1 MKIALVSVAPPYR
14 GGISTHSAILSQHL
28 SESHSVQV
36 FNFNRQ
42 YPDFLFPGKTQ
53 FFNNGEFPS
62 FKSNRTID
70 SIGPGSWKITARQII
85 EYAPDLVIYRFW
97 NPFFGLSMGSI
108 AKSIRKI
115 SPEIKQIS
123 LCDNVIPHESSI
135 IDKWLT
141 MRLFNLLD
149 GFLVQSDG
157 VKNELKSLLPNTIIE
172 KRFHPIY
179 DNYGPRIDKISSRQ
193 KHDITVK
200 HLILYFGIVRDYKG
214 LDVLIKATQLLKEK
228 MDDFHVLAVGESY
241 GTSEKYNSLI
251 TELEVGDV
259 FTWENRFVPDSE
271 VSTYFSASDVMALP
285 YHSASQSGIV
295 QIAYSFNI
303 PVVVTNVGGLPEYVE
318 KGISGEIVK
327 VNDPAELAN
336 CLANGLINGDFL
348 KMSNGMDAVKSK
360 FKWSNFIEGIESLYA
375 QI

>member
-28 SESHSVQV
+28 AKEYSVQV

-42 YPDFLFPGKTQ
+42 YPSFLFPGKTQ
-53 FFNNGEFPS
+53 FFKNGEFSS
-62 FKSNRTID
+62 FKSKQTID
-70 SIGPGSWKITARQII
+70 SIGPKSWRITAQEII
-85 EYAPDLVIYRFW
+85 EYAPDLIIYRFW

-115 SPEIKQIS
+115 SPKIKQIA
-123 LCDNVIPHESSI
+123 LCDNVIPHESSM

-141 MRLFNLLD
+141 MRLFNMLD

-157 VKNELKSLLPNTIIE
+157 VKNQLKNLLPNTAIE

-179 DNYGPRIDKISSRQ
+179 DNYGPSIEKDFARKQ
-193 KHDITVK
+193 HNITAK

-214 LDVLIKATQLLKEK
+214 LDVLIKATKLLKEK

-241 GTSEKYNSLI
+241 GPTEKYISLI
-251 TELEVGDV
+251 NKLEVNDV
-259 FTWENRFVPDSE
+259 FTWENRFIPDSE
-271 VSTYFSASDVMALP
+271 VSSYFSSSDVMALP

-295 QIAYSFNI
+295 QIAYAFNI
-303 PVVVTNVGGLPEYVE
+303 PVVVTNVGGLPEYIE
-318 KGISGEIVK
+318 KGVSGEIIE
-327 VNDPAELAN
+327 VNNPVALAD
-336 CLANGLINGDFL
+336 CLANGLISGKFL
-348 KMSNGMDAVKSK
+348 KMSNGMDVVKSK
-360 FKWSNFIEGIESLYA
+360 FTWSNFIEGIESLYG

>member
-1 MKIALVSVAPPYR
+1 MKIVLVSVAPPYR

-28 SESHSVQV
+28 SKSHSVQV

-53 FFNNGEFPS
+53 FFNNGEFSS

-85 EYAPDLVIYRFW
+85 EYAPDLIIYRFW

-115 SPEIKQIS
+115 SPEIKQIA

-141 MRLFNLLD
+141 MRFFNLLD
-149 GFLVQSDG
+149 GFLVQSDD
-157 VKNELKSLLPNTIIE
+157 VKNELKNLIANTTVE

-179 DNYGPRIDKISSRQ
+179 DNYGPHIDKISARQ
-193 KHDITVK
+193 KHDITAK
-200 HLILYFGIVRDYKG
+200 YLILYFGIVRDYKG
-214 LDVLIKATQLLKEK
+214 LDVLIKATKLLKEK
-228 MDDFHVLAVGESY
+228 MDNFHVLAVGESY

-259 FTWENRFVPDSE
+259 FTWENRFIPDSE

-318 KGISGEIVK
+318 KGVSGEIVK

-336 CLANGLINGDFL
+336 CLAKGLINGNFS
-348 KMSNGMDAVKSK
+348 KMSVGMDAIKSK
-360 FKWSNFIEGIESLYA
+360 FTWSNFIEGIESLYT
-375 QI
+375 QV

>member
-14 GGISTHSAILSQHL
+14 GGISTHSAILSQYL
-28 SESHSVQV
+28 SKVHSVKV

-42 YPDFLFPGKTQ
+42 YPSFLFPGKTQ

-62 FKSNRTID
+62 FKSKHIID
-70 SIGPGSWKITARQII
+70 SIGPKSWKITARHII
-85 EYAPDLVIYRFW
+85 EYAPDLIIYRFW

-115 SPEIKQIS
+115 SPQIKQIA
-123 LCDNVIPHESSI
+123 LCDNVIPHESSF

-141 MRLFNLLD
+141 MRLFNMLD

-157 VKNELKSLLPNTIIE
+157 VKNELKNLMPNTIIE

-179 DNYGPRIDKISSRQ
+179 DNYGPRIEKDFARKQ
-193 KHDITVK
+193 HDITTK

-214 LDVLIKATQLLKEK
+214 LDVLIKATKLLKEK
-228 MDDFHVLAVGESY
+228 LDDFHVLAVGESY
-241 GTSEKYNSLI
+241 GSPEKYISLI
-251 TELEVGDV
+251 NKLGVNDV
-259 FTWENRFVPDSE
+259 FTWENRFIPDSE
-271 VSTYFSASDVMALP
+271 VSSYFSSSDVMALP

-303 PVVVTNVGGLPEYVE
+303 PVVVTNVGGLPEYIE
-318 KGISGEIVK
+318 KGVSGEIVE
-327 VNDPAELAN
+327 VNNPIELAN
-336 CLANGLINGDFL
+336 CLANGLNSGNFS
-348 KMSNGMDAVKSK
+348 KMSYGIDVVKSK
-360 FKWSNFIEGIESLYA
+360 FTWSNFIEGIESLYD

>member
-1 MKIALVSVAPPYR
+1 MKIVLVSVAPPYR

-53 FFNNGEFPS
+53 FFNNGEFSS

-115 SPEIKQIS
+115 SPEIKQIA

-157 VKNELKSLLPNTIIE
+157 VKNELKNLIPNTTVE

-179 DNYGPRIDKISSRQ
+179 DNYGPRINKISARQ
-193 KHDITVK
+193 KHNITSK

-214 LDVLIKATQLLKEK
+214 LDVLIKATKLLKEQ

-241 GTSEKYNSLI
+241 QTSEKYNSLI
-251 TELEVGDV
+251 TALEVGDV

-295 QIAYSFNI
+295 QIAYSFNV

-318 KGISGEIVK
+318 KGVSGEIVK

-336 CLANGLINGDFL
+336 CLANGLINGDFSM
-348 KMSNGMDAVKSK
+348 MSDGMDAVKSK
-360 FKWSNFIEGIESLYA
+360 FTWSNFIEGVESLYA